1 MRGFVFLSLLLI
13 ALLAA
18 NLMMGSVSIPPEQVV
33 SILMGETPQRAIWR
47 YIVIDTRLTQAIVAL
62 FSGAS
67 LAVSGLMLQTAFRN
81 PLADPTIFGI
91 SSGAG
96 LGAAI
101 VLLTFGGSVAAGSL
115 SLSGFSAVLLAA
127 FVGAMLITAILFLFS
142 NIVKSGVMLLIIG
155 IMIGYLAGSAVSLLN
170 FFATEQGVKS
180 YIVWGMGSF
189 GGVPLTMLPAFVL
202 VCTIGL
208 FAALLLIKPLN
219 VLLLGKSYAENLGVN
234 ISRLRNALLLI
245 TGLLTSVVTAC
256 CGPISFI
263 GLAVPHV
270 TRLLFRSS
278 DHKVLMPA
286 TMLCGSATAL
296 FCQMLSLLPGTVIP
310 LGIVTSII
318 GAPVVIYIIMRNRKV
333 IT

>member
-18 NLMMGSVSIPPEQVV
+18 NLMTGSVSIPPEQVV

-101 VLLTFGGSVAAGSL
+101 VLLAFGGSVAAGSL

-127 FVGAMLITAILFLFS
+127 FVGAMLVTAILFLFS

-155 IMIGYLAGSAVSLLN
+155 IMIGYLASSAVSLLN

-270 TRLLFRSS
+270 ARLLFRSS

-318 GAPVVIYIIMRNRKV
+318 GAPVVIYIIMRNRKA

>member
-13 ALLAA
+13 ALFAA
-18 NLMMGSVSIPPEQVV
+18 NLMTGSVSIPPEQVV

-101 VLLTFGGSVAAGSL
+101 VLLAFGGSVAAGSL

-127 FVGAMLITAILFLFS
+127 FVGAMLVTAILFLFS

-155 IMIGYLAGSAVSLLN
+155 IMIGYLASSAVSLLN

-270 TRLLFRSS
+270 ARLLFRSS

-318 GAPVVIYIIMRNRKV
+318 GAPVVIYIIMRNRKA

>member
-33 SILMGETPQRAIWR
+33 AILMGETPQRAIWR

-101 VLLTFGGSVAAGSL
+101 VLLAFGGSVAAGSL

-127 FVGAMLITAILFLFS
+127 FVGAMLVTAILFLFS

-180 YIVWGMGSF
+180 YIVWSMGSF

-270 TRLLFRSS
+270 ARLLFRSS

-318 GAPVVIYIIMRNRKV
+318 GAPVVIYIIMRSRKA

>member
-270 TRLLFRSS
+270 ARLLFRSS

>member
-18 NLMMGSVSIPPEQVV
+18 NLMTGSVSIPPEQVV

-101 VLLTFGGSVAAGSL
+101 VLLAFGGSVAAGSL

-127 FVGAMLITAILFLFS
+127 FVGAMLVTAILFLFS

-155 IMIGYLAGSAVSLLN
+155 IMIGYLASSAVSLLN

-189 GGVPLTMLPAFVL
+189 GGMPLTMLPAFVL

-270 TRLLFRSS
+270 ARLLFRSS

-318 GAPVVIYIIMRNRKV
+318 GAPVVIYIIMRNRKA

>member
-1 MRGFVFLSLLLI
+1 MRGFVFLSSLLI

-18 NLMMGSVSIPPEQVV
+18 NLMTGSVSIPPEQVV

-101 VLLTFGGSVAAGSL
+101 VLLAFGGSVAAGSL

-127 FVGAMLITAILFLFS
+127 FVGAMLVTAILFLFS

-155 IMIGYLAGSAVSLLN
+155 IMIGYLASSAVSLLN

-270 TRLLFRSS
+270 ARLLFRSS

-318 GAPVVIYIIMRNRKV
+318 GAPVVIYIIMRNRKA

>member
-33 SILMGETPQRAIWR
+33 AILMGEIPQRAIWR

-101 VLLTFGGSVAAGSL
+101 VLLAFGGSVAAGSL

-127 FVGAMLITAILFLFS
+127 FVGAMLVTAILFLFS

-234 ISRLRNALLLI
+234 ISHLRNALLLI

>member
-47 YIVIDTRLTQAIVAL
+47 YIVIDTRLTQTIVAL

-101 VLLTFGGSVAAGSL
+101 VLLAFGGSVAAGSL

-127 FVGAMLITAILFLFS
+127 FVGAMLVTAILFLFS

-155 IMIGYLAGSAVSLLN
+155 IMIGYLAGSIVSLLN
-170 FFATEQGVKS
+170 FLATEQGVKS

-189 GGVPLTMLPAFVL
+189 CGVPLSMLPAFVL

-245 TGLLTSVVTAC
+245 TGLLTSVITAC

-270 TRLLFRSS
+270 ARLLFRSS

>member
-101 VLLTFGGSVAAGSL
+101 VLLAFGGSVAAGSL

-270 TRLLFRSS
+270 ARLLFRSS

-318 GAPVVIYIIMRNRKV
+318 GAPVVIYIIMRNRKA